1 MIAHIP
7 LAMVIALIFSASGL
21 WSAFFDSKVDL
32 GGVLGQF
39 LLITAVMTVLL
50 NLVNRFLAHYLAHP
64 KLDLMA
70 QGAEPLGGPTV
81 VVAESTVTPAEA
93 PVEVNALGS
102 RPARSS
108 AFIAV
113 YKSQYGRSP
122 TRP

>member
-1 MIAHIP
+1 MIVHIP

-50 NLVNRFLAHYLAHP
+50 SLVNRFLAHYLAHP

-81 VVAESTVTPAEA
+81 VVAESTVIPAEA
-93 PVEVNALGS
+93 PVEVNALESGS
-102 RPARSS
+102 DR
-108 AFIAV
+108 
-113 YKSQYGRSP
+113 
-122 TRP
+122 